1 MKKIYSSLLA
11 FSFAAISFAQ
21 TATQTY
27 TSSGTYTVPTGVTSI
42 TIEVVGAGGD
52 GGSNGGGG
60 GGGGG
65 YAVGTFSVSPGATL
79 PVVVGVNGTGTVGG
93 TTSVSTL
100 ISATGGANGS
110 SGGVSPG
117 GAGGTGIGGFNNYTG
132 GNGGN
137 GTYTYFGGGGGGA
150 AGSTGNGTNGGNTI
164 PWTGIC
170 LTPGGTSG
178 TGGGTPGGD
187 GGKGAGFA
195 DGSCTVTDPA
205 DGGSSYGGGG
215 GGGNGIGSLAGEG
228 SDGYVIISWC
238 NIDVSTTT
246 TGVTITANATS
257 PTSYQWLDCNNA
269 YAAIPGEDNASFTAT
284 SNGSY
289 AVEIIDGDC
298 TDTSA
303 CVSITTVGL
312 NQAASQ
318 PALLPHPNPFT
329 NKISIENATGE
340 EEYTLTSSAGKRE
353 WSGKNIEAADFSNL
367 AKGVYVL
374 KIKTPSRI
382 QTLSIIKE

>member
-1 MKKIYSSLLA
+1 MKKVFTSLLA

-21 TATQTY
+21 TTSVTF
-27 TSSGTYTVPTGVTSI
+27 TSSGSFTVPAGVTSI

-65 YAVGTFSVSPGATL
+65 YAMGTFSVVPSSMLT
-79 PVVVGVNGTGTVGG
+79 VVVGTHGSGASGG
-93 TTSVSTL
+93 STSVTGL

-110 SGGVSPG
+110 SGGVSAG
-117 GAGGTGIGGFNNYTG
+117 GAGGAGSGGIVNYTG

-150 AGSTGNGTNGGNTI
+150 AGSTGNGGAGGNTI

-187 GGKGAGFA
+187 GGKGAGFTDA
-195 DGSCTVTDPA
+195 SCTVTDPA

-228 SDGYVIISWC
+228 SNGYAVISYC
-238 NIDVSTTT
+238 NINTTISVS
-246 TGVTITANATS
+246 GVTITANATS

-269 YAAIPGEDNASFTAT
+269 YAAIPGEDNATFTAT

-340 EEYTLTSSAGKRE
+340 EEYTLISSAGERV